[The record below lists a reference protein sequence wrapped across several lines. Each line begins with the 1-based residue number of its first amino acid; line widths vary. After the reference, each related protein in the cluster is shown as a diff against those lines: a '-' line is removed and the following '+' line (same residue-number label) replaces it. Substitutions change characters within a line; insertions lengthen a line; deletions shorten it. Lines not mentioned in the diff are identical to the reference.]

1 MTIFSLIFSSTY
13 VIYSASNLVNTN
25 AIVNGSTTDIIVG
38 QTTNF
43 NVDALVGAITWIVVI
58 LVLAGAVG
66 INVVGSGLT
75 GASAK
80 MIVVGTAWSSAFIL
94 LSVYAFP
101 LIVLIPYNIG
111 SLVFILLT
119 MLYAFGVFKQLGGN
133 D

>member
-1 MTIFSLIFSSTY
+1 MFTTTFVVYSDANLI
-13 VIYSASNLVNTN
+13 NTN

-43 NVDALVGAITWIVVI
+43 NVDPLLGAITWILVI
-58 LVLAGAVG
+58 VILAGAVG

-80 MIVVGTAWSSAFIL
+80 MIVVGTAWVSAFIL

-101 LIVLIPYNIG
+101 FIVLIPYNLG
-111 SLVFILLT
+111 SLTFILLT
-119 MLYAFGVFKQLGGN
+119 MIYAFGVFKQLSGGN